1 MSYCCFSVTFQGP
14 RRDRETSILSWSLPK
29 PLSPTSMPLGPG
41 WGSSLAWMK
50 SSHRGGVRSSPENLQ
65 PVRSEMCL
73 QELEFRDVTV
83 WPGDP
88 WPWRS
93 WGRAR
98 KEPFSPTEW
107 G

>member
-1 MSYCCFSVTFQGP
+1 
-14 RRDRETSILSWSLPK
+14 
-29 PLSPTSMPLGPG
+29 
-41 WGSSLAWMK
+41 MK

-65 PVRSEMCL
+65 AVRSEMCL

-98 KEPFSPTEW
+98 KEPFSPTQSRHCTLRYFQKRLPCNPKPLPPGQLYW
-107 G
+107 RVR